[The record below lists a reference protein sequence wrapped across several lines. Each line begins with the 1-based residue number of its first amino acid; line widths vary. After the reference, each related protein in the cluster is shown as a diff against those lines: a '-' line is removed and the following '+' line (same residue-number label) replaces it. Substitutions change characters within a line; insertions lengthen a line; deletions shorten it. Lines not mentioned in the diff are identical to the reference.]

1 MIKGADRK
9 EGTKIIQFRAPSE
22 YNGMVELITTALN
35 KKIAEVG
42 SKDKITT
49 TDVIKLAIEAL
60 ATSNNS
66 FNILGNNM
74 KIDELVSDELK
85 IFYREYSKI
94 IPKKLVE
101 FEVKCCLVKKI
112 KEIVDILEE
121 LMINNTLEESSKEIE
136 ELKILK
142 ASLFSRQEAFYS
154 MKASKEEREACG
166 YVQINTIEYYLDII
180 IEKYDELQLKVEE
193 IDYEML
199 KNEIE
204 NNILRYRNTLNMPAL
219 KLYDNYKYSFIL
231 NSLRK
236 DIDIYM
242 NYIEEYLTHKN
253 DPFIENEREQ
263 REVWNIE
270 DDIDYYESSTYKS
283 EYDLRPGD
291 PGYEFSVAEAI
302 DNMYDK

>member
-9 EGTKIIQFRAPSE
+9 EGTKIMQFRAPSE

-35 KKIAEVG
+35 KQIAEVG

-60 ATSNNS
+60 ATGDNS

-85 IFYREYSKI
+85 SFYREYSKI
-94 IPKKLVE
+94 IPKKLIE

-121 LMINNTLEESSKEIE
+121 MMIDNSLEKSSKTVE
-136 ELKILK
+136 ELMILK
-142 ASLFSRQEAFYS
+142 ATLFSRQQVFDS
-154 MKASKEEREACG
+154 MKASKEEKEAFG
-166 YVQINTIEYYLDII
+166 FVQLKSIEYYLDII
-180 IEKYDELQLKVEE
+180 IKEYDELELKVEE
-193 IDYEML
+193 IDYEIL
-199 KNEIE
+199 KSEIE
-204 NNILRYRNTLNMPAL
+204 NNILRYRNTLNMSAL

-236 DIDIYM
+236 DIDRYV

-253 DPFIENEREQ
+253 DPFIENEREGG
-263 REVWNIE
+263 EVWDIE
-270 DDIDYYESSTYKS
+270 DDVDYYEDSTYKS